1 MKTTNKIRG
10 PQLGINYIILQKVAQ
25 ISSPLGRLLQSFHPE
40 MITPSSVTPENCYL
54 YMITILSLAF
64 HIIKVIRINL
74 VLPI

>member
-40 MITPSSVTPENCYL
+40 MITPSSVTPENSYNTFPSFP
-54 YMITILSLAF
+54 YNQS
-64 HIIKVIRINL
+64 NQD
-74 VLPI
+74 